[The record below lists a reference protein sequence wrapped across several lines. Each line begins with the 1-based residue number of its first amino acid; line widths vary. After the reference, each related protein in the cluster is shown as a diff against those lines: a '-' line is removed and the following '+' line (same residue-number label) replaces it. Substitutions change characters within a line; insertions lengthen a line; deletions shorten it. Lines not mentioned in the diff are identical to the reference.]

1 MTLISSPATRANS
14 STLATLVIG
23 GNAASREA
31 AIADALDPSQ
41 TSAVILEGIPSG
53 QSILDEPRTNLQV
66 IRIAPGCVCCV
77 GNLTLRVH
85 LNRILRKSP
94 QRLFISLVNDTHL
107 AQVRAFLT
115 QEPYRTLLTLT
126 EEIIAPNN

>member
-53 QSILDEPRTNLQV
+53 QSVLDEPRTELQV
-66 IRIAPGCVCCV
+66 IRIAPGCVCCI

-115 QEPYRTLLTLT
+115 QEPYRALLTLT